1 MIINQSI
8 DLTFVSFSHSL
19 HFFCFSFDTTEK
31 YFFSFVEMFIRS
43 SPSVVVVR
51 SFFFFYFRFRCIDR
65 FQLVKHLA
73 SSCRC
78 CIRSVYKLTYVEYSS
93 LTDKKKKRIHIFYF
107 LFFRCADLVII
118 VFVVVS
124 ISFHVIND

>member
-78 CIRSVYKLTYVEYSS
+78 CIRSVYKLTYVEYLS
-93 LTDKKKKRIHIFYF
+93 LTDKTKPYTYI
-107 LFFRCADLVII
+107 LFSIFRCADLVII